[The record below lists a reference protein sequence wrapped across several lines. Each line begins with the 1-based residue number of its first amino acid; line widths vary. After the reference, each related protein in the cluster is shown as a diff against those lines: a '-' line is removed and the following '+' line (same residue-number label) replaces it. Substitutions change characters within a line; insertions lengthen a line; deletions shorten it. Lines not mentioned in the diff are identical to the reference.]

1 MDSRT
6 FILTNFN
13 NQNIHKMKTRNVNYN
28 RSILNAF
35 FIVFIVILSGCGSG
49 GSKSGS
55 DEKQQAEQQTA
66 VKPPA
71 VDIFTA
77 AFLGDLD
84 AVEQH
89 IQAGTDLNQRE
100 PTMGST
106 PLISAAVFGKTEVAR
121 ALMEAGADVNIQN
134 QEGSTALHTAAFL
147 CRTEIVELLLA
158 HGADK
163 DLQNIYGSTPLASVE
178 GPFSEVKEIYDE
190 FSRELGPMGLKL
202 EYKQLE
208 ETRPLIAEMLR

>member
-121 ALMEAGADVNIQN
+121 ALMEAGADVNSPSYRGIPLPDRDRRIVAGPWGGQRPAEHLRFHPARIRGGSV
-134 QEGSTALHTAAFL
+134 QRSEG
-147 CRTEIVELLLA
+147 
-158 HGADK
+158 
-163 DLQNIYGSTPLASVE
+163 DL
-178 GPFSEVKEIYDE
+178 
-190 FSRELGPMGLKL
+190 
-202 EYKQLE
+202 
-208 ETRPLIAEMLR
+208 

>member
-1 MDSRT
+1 MDCRT
-6 FILTNFN
+6 FILKNFN
-13 NQNIHKMKTRNVNYN
+13 QKNILKMKTRNVKISC
-28 RSILNAF
+28 SILNALF
-35 FIVFIVILSGCGSG
+35 FASIVILSGCGSG
-49 GSKSGS
+49 NENSGS
-55 DEKQQAEQQTA
+55 DVKQQAEQQTK
-66 VKPPA
+66 VKPPS

-77 AFLGDLD
+77 TFLGDLE
-84 AVEQH
+84 AVQQH

-106 PLISAAVFGKTEVAR
+106 PLISAAVFGKTAVAR

-178 GPFSEVKEIYDE
+178 GPFSEVKGIYDE
-190 FSRELGPMGLKL
+190 FSKELGPLGLKL
-202 EYKQLE
+202 DYNQLE
-208 ETRPLIAEMLR
+208 QTRPVIAEMLR